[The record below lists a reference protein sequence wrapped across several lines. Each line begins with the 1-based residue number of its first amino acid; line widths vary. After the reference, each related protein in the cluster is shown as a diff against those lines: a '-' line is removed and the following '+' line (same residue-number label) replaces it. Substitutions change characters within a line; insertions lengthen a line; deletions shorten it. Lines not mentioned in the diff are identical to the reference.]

1 MKSKTLISLLA
12 VTLLAASNL
21 MAAPKSSAPFQKTLQ
36 DAERIAAMNADWTVQ
51 RTSGRSMGQFFGDNS
66 FIVVQKSNM
75 RDIQVGMMVVYRSI
89 QGELICH
96 QVIAKS
102 VDSLRTKGVA
112 NAVEDPAPVTENM
125 LVGAVF
131 AVFHSSGTPSGPV
144 YSATGKPVPTALCK
158 TF

>member
-21 MAAPKSSAPFQKTLQ
+21 MAAPKSSAPYQKTLN
-36 DAERIAAMNADWTVQ
+36 DAERIAAMNPGWSVQ

-66 FIVVQKSNM
+66 FVIVQDSKLSE
-75 RDIQVGMMVVYRSI
+75 IHVGMMVVYRSA

-96 QVIAKS
+96 QVIAKNG
-102 VDSLRTKGVA
+102 DTLRTKGVT
-112 NAVEDPAPVTENM
+112 NSVEDPAPVTENM

-131 AVFHSSGTPSGPV
+131 AVFHSSGTPKGPIYTASG
-144 YSATGKPVPTALCK
+144 APVPTALCK
-158 TF
+158 SF